1 MSTATTTTT
10 FEVSNVEPATE
21 PLPEVPYKH
30 AVEAQITPAKPL
42 SFRVDSDRKL
52 RQIYGRTYQKHSPHA
67 RSNAAPDTT
76 VGYWNGL
83 RTIRW

>member
-10 FEVSNVEPATE
+10 FGVSNVKPATE
-21 PLPEVPYKH
+21 TLPEVPYKQ

-42 SFRVDSDRKL
+42 NLRRDSDGNL

-67 RSNAAPDTT
+67 R
-76 VGYWNGL
+76 
-83 RTIRW
+83 